1 MINIEVTIYTRVST
15 NLTNIEI
22 IAPLIQSWHQSINS
36 IVDPY
41 VREAQPSIS
50 VRKDRKR

>member
-1 MINIEVTIYTRVST
+1 MKTIIKIEITINTMVST

-36 IVDPY
+36 Y
-41 VREAQPSIS
+41 VREAQPSTS
-50 VRKDRKR
+50 VRKDEKR